1 MLTKL
6 YAAYVK
12 MYFSWVKLIPFDTV
26 FMAFELKLH
35 NHLSF
40 ELVYFQFD
48 PHWINVE
55 MFQLGEDMIS
65 FCCDFRAEAVYQSM
79 KSTFGGQN
87 CHLLHINSRSLHTA
101 ESMHTDLPDPWS
113 QFLNKNNSEANSV
126 STGQSKNGQSVLS
139 VYDFISM
146 IECNKKSV
154 KAILGTILILEFLM

>member
-1 MLTKL
+1 MIHSLWHLTL
-6 YAAYVK
+6 GF
-12 MYFSWVKLIPFDTV
+12 MIIDLLNWCPF
-26 FMAFELKLH
+26 
-35 NHLSF
+35 N
-40 ELVYFQFD
+40 FD

-55 MFQLGEDMIS
+55 KFQPREDKIS

-126 STGQSKNGQSVLS
+126 STGQSKNGQSNVS
-139 VYDFISM
+139 VYD
-146 IECNKKSV
+146 
-154 KAILGTILILEFLM
+154 

>member
-1 MLTKL
+1 
-6 YAAYVK
+6 
-12 MYFSWVKLIPFDTV
+12 
-26 FMAFELKLH
+26 
-35 NHLSF
+35 
-40 ELVYFQFD
+40 
-48 PHWINVE
+48 

-154 KAILGTILILEFLM
+154 KAILGTILILEFLMWNCNICPRWPEFFFFLIKFYNMFQSYIKKKKVKVTCRIIILAHFLQQIKIP